1 MPYLFDII
9 LNINV
14 FCGFGGMVM
23 ALTIKEVEDI
33 ALMARLNLKEEERE
47 DFAQQLSLILDYSNL
62 LHKLNTDN
70 VEPLTYVLPVY
81 NVFRD
86 DVVSPG
92 SPREEILSNGPLL
105 EDGQYKVPKIM

>member
-1 MPYLFDII
+1 
-9 LNINV
+9 
-14 FCGFGGMVM
+14 MVM

-33 ALMARLNLKEEERE
+33 ALLARLNLKEEEKENFTR
-47 DFAQQLSLILDYSNL
+47 QLNLVLDYTNR
-62 LHKLNTDN
+62 LHKLDTNN
-70 VEPLTYVLPVY
+70 VEPVTYVLPVY

-86 DVVSPG
+86 DVVCLS